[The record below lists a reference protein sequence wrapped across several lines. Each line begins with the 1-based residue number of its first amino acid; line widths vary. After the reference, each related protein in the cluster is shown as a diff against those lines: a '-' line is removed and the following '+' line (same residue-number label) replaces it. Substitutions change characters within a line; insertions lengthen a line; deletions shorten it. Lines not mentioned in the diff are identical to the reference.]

1 MLKDLFQI
9 LIFILN
15 CIIGFSSLLLCVLMC
30 FDTKQFFPTVR
41 NNPTLTLNLAVR
53 LALAPVMLDIKLT
66 KSLKCT
72 FPVGLAYFC
81 PFAITR
87 KRTWSSQLLVPVR
100 GGMPLGV
107 VLICPSQIIFNLQ
120 LHKEVLLKLA
130 NTKLSLRSVKIN
142 DGSKLLNFRTV
153 CYTTI
158 LW

>member
-1 MLKDLFQI
+1 MF
-9 LIFILN
+9 N

-41 NNPTLTLNLAVR
+41 NNPTLTLNLVVNLAVR

-87 KRTWSSQLLVPVR
+87 KRT
-100 GGMPLGV
+100 
-107 VLICPSQIIFNLQ
+107 
-120 LHKEVLLKLA
+120 
-130 NTKLSLRSVKIN
+130 
-142 DGSKLLNFRTV
+142 
-153 CYTTI
+153 
-158 LW
+158 